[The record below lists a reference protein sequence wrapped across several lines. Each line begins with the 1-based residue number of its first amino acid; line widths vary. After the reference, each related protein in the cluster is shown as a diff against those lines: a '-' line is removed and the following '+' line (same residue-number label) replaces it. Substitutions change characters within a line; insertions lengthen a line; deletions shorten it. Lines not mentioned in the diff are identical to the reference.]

1 MNTRTKIAAISLSV
15 VALVGAVGVGIS
27 YADDPTTTPSPS
39 ATPTSNAS
47 PGQPHNKQGDQQKK
61 QGEHAKRAL
70 LKRALHGEVTLGGKK
85 TTRVI
90 DFQRGNVQQV
100 SATSITVKSTDGF
113 TATYVVT
120 GDTRIRQADEVGKL
134 ADVKTG
140 DKVRVVAVKDGKTN
154 VAKAIAEPKG

>member
-1 MNTRTKIAAISLSV
+1 MNTRTKIGAISLSA
-15 VALVGAVGVGIS
+15 VAWVGAVGVGIS
-27 YADDPTTTPSPS
+27 YADDPTTSPSPS
-39 ATPTSNAS
+39 ATSTSNAS
-47 PGQPHNKQGDQQKK
+47 PGQPHNKQGDQHKK
-61 QGEHAKRAL
+61 QGEHAQRAL

-100 SATSITVKSTDGF
+100 SATSITVKSIDGF

-120 GDTRIRQADEVGKL
+120 GDTRVRQAGEVGTL

-140 DKVRVVAVKDGKTN
+140 DKVRVVAVNDGKTN
-154 VAKAIAEPKG
+154 AAKTIAEPKG